1 MLVAL
6 ALCLVSTKAQE
17 TDCPL
22 SCKHGSVCK
31 KGFADFGGLEAL
43 NPNLIP
49 GQDDWH
55 CDCSKDDKHIGLT
68 CETKYEVCDKKTTC
82 FNGGKCTKQEDD
94 GKWGCDCTA
103 ADGLFAGKYCESKAT
118 ATCET
123 ADDGLETDSWFC
135 VNNGSCRDNA
145 SNVNRKCSCP
155 EGFKGPHCEVKKDT
169 AVAEEQGDPEQ
180 CDLKCKQ
187 GGQCVHGF
195 KDHAKEHKNIE
206 DLYFLKKKEIKGMHC
221 VCPEG
226 FAGVQC
232 DIKLDKCGG
241 QYCYHGATCL
251 QVRSQRLT
259 CLLYLY
265 AFHIYAH
272 LSLQFD
278 PCCTIGGRW
287 LWNGRPPFL

>member
-1 MLVAL
+1 MKLPLQAFPTMLVTL
-6 ALCLVSTKAQE
+6 ALCLVSAKAQE

-49 GQDDWH
+49 GQDGWH
-55 CDCSKDDKHIGLT
+55 CDCSKDDKHIGLM

-118 ATCET
+118 AICET
-123 ADDGLETDSWFC
+123 ANDGLETESWFC
-135 VNNGSCRDNA
+135 TNNGSCRDNA

-169 AVAEEQGDPEQ
+169 AVAEERGDPEQ

-195 KDHAKEHKNIE
+195 KDHDKKHKNIE

-221 VCPEG
+221 ICPEG
-226 FAGVQC
+226 FAGVKC
-232 DIKLDKCGG
+232 EIPLDKCGG

-251 QVRSQRLT
+251 QVRSQRFI
-259 CLLYLY
+259 CLLALH
-265 AFHIYAH
+265 AF
-272 LSLQFD
+272 
-278 PCCTIGGRW
+278 RV
-287 LWNGRPPFL
+287 